1 MYWDYMET
9 VSRAEQI
16 GAVSFSKIAR
26 SLTATD
32 QRAKKAVDYVSGV
45 LIQDHFS
52 WMHEVVSA

>member
-1 MYWDYMET
+1 MET